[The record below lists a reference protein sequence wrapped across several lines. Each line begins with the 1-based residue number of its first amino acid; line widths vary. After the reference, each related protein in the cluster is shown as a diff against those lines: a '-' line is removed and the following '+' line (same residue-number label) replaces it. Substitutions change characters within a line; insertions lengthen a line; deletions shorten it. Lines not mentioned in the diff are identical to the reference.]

1 MSTLTFKIAA
11 LALAMGALGV
21 GLSFADADTGVGKS
35 PATQAD
41 MGSTV
46 HNPAATDV
54 PGDGSIAAGAK
65 STSAVERGRYIA
77 VAGDCVA
84 CHSIPGSGKPFAGG
98 YRLVTPFGDLLS
110 SNITQDKETGIG
122 GWSQKE
128 FSDAL
133 RKGKGKE
140 GENLYP
146 AMPYT
151 SYAKMT
157 DQDISDLY
165 AYMQTIQPINN
176 AVDTNQMPFPFNI
189 RLFMSGWNLL
199 FFNDKPL
206 APVAGQSAQWQR
218 GQYLVEAL
226 EHCAACHTP
235 KNFLGGDSSGKAYQG
250 AELQGWFAPD
260 ITNNAHTGV
269 GRWTEDQFVEYLRKG
284 NNAFAVA
291 SGPMAEAVTNSTQHL
306 SDEDLRAMVV
316 YLKHRE
322 PQSTEAPSKPQ
333 ALAMSDSR
341 MQSGQKLF
349 AANCEACHTSAG
361 TGVSNMVAAFAG
373 SASVMAPQPD
383 SLLNSLLV
391 GSRGAITAQ
400 SPTGAGMPAFAWK
413 LSDQQAA
420 NVLTYIRNQWGNAA
434 EPVSAD
440 TVAKARTSLKAPA
453 QMSVDQ

>member
-1 MSTLTFKIAA
+1 MSKLTFRIAA
-11 LALAMGALGV
+11 LAVALAAAGA
-21 GLSFADADTGVGKS
+21 GLSFADAASGVDKA
-35 PATQAD
+35 PATEAD

-46 HNPAATDV
+46 HNPATTEV
-54 PGDGSIAAGAK
+54 PGQGSVAAGAN
-65 STSAVERGRYIA
+65 SDSAVERGRYIA

-98 YRLVTPFGDLLS
+98 YRLITPFGDLLS

-122 GWSQKE
+122 SWTPQQ

-157 DQDISDLY
+157 DKDISDLY
-165 AYMQTIQPINN
+165 AYMKTIKPVSN

-199 FFNDKPL
+199 FFDDKPL
-206 APVAGQSAQWQR
+206 TPVAGQSAQWQR

-235 KNFLGGDSSGKAYQG
+235 KNFLGGDSSSKAYQG

-260 ITNNAHTGV
+260 ITNNEHTGI
-269 GRWTEDQFVEYLRKG
+269 GRWSEDALVEYLRKG
-284 NNAFAVA
+284 SNSVAVA

-306 SDEDLRAMVV
+306 SDEDLRAMAV
-316 YLKHRE
+316 YLKQRDGK
-322 PQSTEAPSKPQ
+322 PQGASAKPQ
-333 ALAMSDSR
+333 AVAMTDPR

-349 AANCEACHTSAG
+349 AANCEACHNSDG
-361 TGVSNMVAAFAG
+361 EGVINMVAGFAG
-373 SASVMAPQPD
+373 SASIAAPQVD
-383 SLLNSLLV
+383 SLLNSVLV
-391 GSRGAITAQ
+391 GSRGAITEQ
-400 SPTGAGMPAFAWK
+400 TPTGAGMPAFAWK
-413 LSDQQAA
+413 LSDQQVA

-434 EPVSAD
+434 EPVTAE
-440 TVAKARTSLKAPA
+440 TVAKARASLKAPA
-453 QMSVDQ
+453 QMSVVQ

>member
-1 MSTLTFKIAA
+1 MTALSFKIAA
-11 LALAMGALGV
+11 LALTLAALGT
-21 GLSFADADTGVGKS
+21 GISFADAETGTGKA

-41 MGSTV
+41 MGNAV
-46 HNPAATDV
+46 HNPATIDV
-54 PGDGSIAAGAK
+54 PGQGPVAAGAK
-65 STSAVERGRYIA
+65 SSSAVERGRYVA

-98 YRLVTPFGDLLS
+98 YRLITPFGDLLS

-122 GWSQKE
+122 DWNEKE
-128 FSDAL
+128 FTDAL

-151 SYAKMT
+151 SYAKMS
-157 DQDISDLY
+157 DQDVSDLY
-165 AYMQTIQPINN
+165 AYMKTIRPISN

-199 FFNDKPL
+199 FFDDKPL
-206 APVAGQSAQWQR
+206 APVAGKSQQWLR

-235 KNFLGGDSSGKAYQG
+235 KNFLGGDASGKAYKG

-260 ITNNAHTGV
+260 ITNDMHTGI
-269 GRWTEDQFVEYLRKG
+269 GRWSEDDLIQYLRTG
-284 NNAFAVA
+284 SNGVAVA

-306 SDEDLRAMVV
+306 TDEDLRAMVV
-316 YLKHRE
+316 YLKQRGDE
-322 PQSTEAPSKPQ
+322 PKEPARPQ
-333 ALAMSDSR
+333 TLAMTDPR

-349 AANCEACHTSAG
+349 AANCEACHSSDG
-361 TGVSNMVAAFAG
+361 KGVPNMVAGFAG
-373 SASVMAPQPD
+373 SASIMAPEVD
-383 SLLNSLLV
+383 SLLNSVLV
-391 GSRGAITAQ
+391 GSRGAITGQ

-413 LSDQQAA
+413 LSDQQVA
-420 NVLTYIRNQWGNAA
+420 NVLTYVRNQWGNAA
-434 EPVSAD
+434 EPVSPD
-440 TVAKARTSLKAPA
+440 TVAKSRSSLNAPA
-453 QMSVDQ
+453 QITVPQ